1 MKTIAIFTSI
11 FLGTVALTCLYHI
24 SQKEIQ
30 FDPTKGPEQLK
41 ELRAGR

>member
-1 MKTIAIFTSI
+1 MKTVGIFASL
-11 FLGTVALTCLYHI
+11 FLGVVALTCLIHI

-30 FDPTKGPEQLK
+30 FDPNKGPEQLK

>member
-1 MKTIAIFTSI
+1 MKTTAIFTSL
-11 FLGTVALTCLYHI
+11 FLGAFALTCLWHI

-30 FDPTKGPEQLK
+30 FDPTKGPEQLQ

>member
-1 MKTIAIFTSI
+1 MKSAVIFTV
-11 FLGTVALTCLYHI
+11 LGLGAFALTCLWHI

-30 FDPTKGPEQLK
+30 FDPTKGPEQLQ